1 MNQPDKFK
9 QRLVLLSEDISKV
22 QKKTWNKVRK
32 IYLVNPDFTEEKV
45 EKASSAAATLLV
57 WLQAAD

>member
-9 QRLVLLSEDISKV
+9 QRLMQLSEDISKV
-22 QKKTWNKVRK
+22 TKKTWSKIRKV
-32 IYLVNPDFTEEKV
+32 YLVNPDFTEEKV

-57 WLQAAD
+57 WL